1 MTEDQTTEL
10 ADRRVAEYL
19 EGFKGDTFAAVHA
32 IRDYTQRERSR
43 TSMSSKAAS
52 YGPTLIS
59 VRDVTKS
66 YRIGKR
72 KVNALNGVS
81 LDVYQGEFLVLT
93 GESGSG
99 KSTLMQLMGGLDK
112 PTTGEIIVDGVNINQ
127 LKDAK
132 LAEFRN
138 KTVGFVF
145 QFFFLQP
152 FLRLNK
158 NIEVPAMFANSKRK
172 DRLKRVEELI
182 EEVGLSQRAA
192 HYPKELSGGQL
203 QRAAISRALLNNPKI
218 LLADEPTGNLDSANS
233 KEIIGLFEYI
243 RKEMGMT
250 IVVVTHD
257 PEIAARADRV
267 VRISDG
273 MVV

>member
-19 EGFKGDTFAAVHA
+19 EGFKGDTLAAVHA

-81 LDVYQGEFLVLT
+81 LDVYQGEFLVLS

-182 EEVGLSQRAA
+182 EEVGLSQRAV

>member
-81 LDVYQGEFLVLT
+81 LDVYQGEFLVLS